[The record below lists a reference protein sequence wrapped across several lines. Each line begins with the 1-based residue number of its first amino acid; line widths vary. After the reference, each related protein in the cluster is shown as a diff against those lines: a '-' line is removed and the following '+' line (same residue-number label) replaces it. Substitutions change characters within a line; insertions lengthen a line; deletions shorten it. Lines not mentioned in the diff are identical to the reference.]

1 MSLPIPARKTPLENK
16 GNTPQSAPAVLQN
29 RETTTHIK
37 PTPTMLPKHLRER
50 FEYTP
55 GLYAFIFRILDLS
68 VISQKSPQDIAND
81 FFNHYDEIVKRG
93 EKYPALRAFNEI
105 IVSS

>member
-1 MSLPIPARKTPLENK
+1 MSLPIPARNNPLKNK
-16 GNTPQSAPAVLQN
+16 GDTPQSAPAVLQN
-29 RETTTHIK
+29 RETTAHIK
-37 PTPTMLPKHLRER
+37 PTPMMLPKHLRER

-55 GLYAFIFRILDLS
+55 GLYAFMSRILDLS
-68 VISQKSPQDIAND
+68 VISQQSPEDIAND
-81 FFNHYDEIVKRG
+81 FFDHYDGIVKRG